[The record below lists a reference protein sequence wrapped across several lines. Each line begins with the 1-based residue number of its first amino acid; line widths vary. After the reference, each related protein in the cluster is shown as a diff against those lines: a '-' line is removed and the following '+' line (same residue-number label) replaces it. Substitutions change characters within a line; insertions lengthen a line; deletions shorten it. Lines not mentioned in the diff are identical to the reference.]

1 MLLTPAEFYTIS
13 DAKNEIE
20 KHKNELL
27 IKSKVDEEVFNY
39 LVDSIFK
46 KIYVVEVKTI
56 EPYRDRSIEIMRE
69 IDIDDSPFIALALHL
84 NCPVWSNDKHFKEQN
99 VVKVYTTKEMIE
111 LLYED

>member
-39 LVDSIFK
+39 LLDSIFK

-56 EPYRDRSIEIMRE
+56 EPTGIG
-69 IDIDDSPFIALALHL
+69 
-84 NCPVWSNDKHFKEQN
+84 Q
-99 VVKVYTTKEMIE
+99 
-111 LLYED
+111 